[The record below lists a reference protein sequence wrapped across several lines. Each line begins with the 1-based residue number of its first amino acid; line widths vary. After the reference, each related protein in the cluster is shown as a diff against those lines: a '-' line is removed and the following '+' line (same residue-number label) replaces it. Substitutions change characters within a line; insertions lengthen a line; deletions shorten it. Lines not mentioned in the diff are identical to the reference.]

1 VLLSPGNVRHCLARS
16 PAIIRPIVRLIVCLG
31 EVRLRTL
38 DRYIFREVATTWIAV
53 TGVLLVI
60 LVSNQ
65 LARVLSQAAANQ
77 FPQSVVFSLIA
88 LTSAG
93 FLSVIVPIGFFL
105 AIVLALGRLYHE
117 SEMAALQAC
126 GVGPAGLFR
135 PITVLGVLIIGT
147 LVWLTFFILPRT
159 SARAQEIRTDALR
172 EAQFGALEPGRFRTF
187 GGGNVVFYAESVDAN
202 HILHNVNVFVDRGPG
217 GALSKPAT
225 GKAAADKAATDKSA
239 TDKSAAGEPA
249 SDEPATAQSATAQLP
264 AAEAGKA
271 PAKTQDSRPN
281 TEDPATPRQDTGSLF
296 EIWVASRAE
305 QRGAGQA
312 DQTFVLYDGYR
323 YEGTPGDGEFRIIRF
338 SEGGIPIQLGGVANG
353 SSKAAMKP
361 TSALLKSS
369 RLDDIAELH
378 WRIATPVSVLV
389 LMLLAVPLS
398 RLRPRQG
405 RFGKIGVAIL
415 VYFIYSRLLV
425 SGRTWIENSVMP
437 PYVGLWWVHGIALI
451 AAVWLLFRQSPPGR
465 PQLVRAAV

>member
-1 VLLSPGNVRHCLARS
+1 VATR
-16 PAIIRPIVRLIVCLG
+16 LG

-38 DRYIFREVATTWIAV
+38 DRYIFREVALTWIGV

-77 FPQSVVFSLIA
+77 FPQAVVFSLIA

-93 FLSVIVPIGFFL
+93 FLTVIVPIGFFL

-135 PITVLGVLIIGT
+135 PITVLGVLIVAL
-147 LVWLTFFILPRT
+147 LVWLSFFAIPAA
-159 SARAQEIRTDALR
+159 SARAQAIRTEALR

-187 GGGNVVFYAESVDAN
+187 GGGNIVFYAESVDAN
-202 HILHNVNVFVDRGPG
+202 GILHNVNVFVDRARGPASTKPPPPAAAKPEG
-217 GALSKPAT
+217 TAEAKPAVAPASSSAHA
-225 GKAAADKAATDKSA
+225 KDPKDSSA
-239 TDKSAAGEPA
+239 TPKQEP
-249 SDEPATAQSATAQLP
+249 
-264 AAEAGKA
+264 
-271 PAKTQDSRPN
+271 
-281 TEDPATPRQDTGSLF
+281 GSPF

-323 YEGTPGDGEFRIIRF
+323 YEGAPGEGEFRIIRF
-338 SEGGIPIQLGGVANG
+338 SEGGIPIQLGSIANAAT
-353 SSKAAMKP
+353 KAQMKS
-361 TSALLKSS
+361 TADLLSSS
-369 RLDDIAELH
+369 RRDDVAEMQ
-378 WRIATPVSVLV
+378 WRISTPVSAIV

-415 VYFIYSRLLV
+415 VYFLYSRLLV
-425 SGRTWIENSVMP
+425 SGRTWIETSTMP
-437 PYVGLWWVHGIALI
+437 TYVGLWWVHAIAL
-451 AAVWLLFRQSPPGR
+451 AGAVWMLFRESPPGR
-465 PQLVRAAV
+465 PQPVDSNSLRAAV